1 MNIRVE
7 LDHIAQSLVGTSVN
21 RPSGTLAGHAA
32 GLPFEKSVHEKLVAK
47 FPGRAYRHYELLN
60 HIYSTNLTKQS
71 VAERY
76 ELLGPKSLSYL
87 LQRGAS
93 STAAWTTTAQ
103 FTEKQDDTAE
113 SVVLPSTSPSLDT
126 TKHGPVTLID
136 VKTQDAD
143 VKSRAPN
150 IISAEKLLNACKI
163 AISEGGRLSF
173 DIVYIGVRWRKTK
186 TTLDC
191 VEAEA
196 IPLVRIDPTEM
207 YINWS
212 AGRQI
217 QFHPHDVKTDFS
229 GSTLEWA
236 VAFLDH
242 YSSNLRTRLNKEL
255 KKLNDLETYT
265 KALKLEA
272 QDQK

>member
-1 MNIRVE
+1 VNIRVE

-229 GSTLEWA
+229 GSTVEWA

>member
-60 HIYSTNLTKQS
+60 YIYSTNLTKQS

-126 TKHGPVTLID
+126 TKHGPVTQID

-236 VAFLDH
+236 VAFLNH